1 MNSKVTIKDIAYL
14 SGVSISTVSR
24 VVSGKK
30 NVNEI
35 TRKKVQDVIKKTGYE
50 PNYTARA
57 LATKN
62 TNTIAVVLDRTPK
75 QSFTNS
81 FYIEALEAISYELN
95 LHGKDMLLV
104 FSSNNI
110 KKEDNKVKQL
120 IQTNKIDGVIK
131 LSVHQEDQTLQY
143 LVETSTPTVIIGR
156 HDNKN
161 ILSVNNNNVEAM
173 EMAVDELINKGN
185 KKIALVT
192 GNKDLTVT
200 IDRMEGYKKSLLR
213 NNLTFSKD
221 DIYSVNFD
229 IDDAY
234 NIADEIFKKDYDA
247 IATTDD
253 LIAFGISKRAKE
265 VNKIYDILTFNNT
278 LLAELSELPLIIVDI
293 NPAEIGKKSVELLLD
308 TAPIEKQVIVNTK
321 II

>member
-62 TNTIAVVLDRTPK
+62 TNTIAVILDRTPK

-81 FYIEALEAISYELN
+81 FYIEALEAISYELD

-173 EMAVDELINKGN
+173 EMAVDKLINKGN
-185 KKIALVT
+185 KKIALVK
-192 GNKDLTVT
+192 GNRDLTVN
-200 IDRMEGYKKSLLR
+200 IDRIEGYKKSILS
-213 NNLTFSKD
+213 NGLTYSED
-221 DIYSVNFD
+221 DIYSVKFD

-265 VNKIYDILTFNNT
+265 VNKVYDILTFNNT

-308 TAPIEKQVIVNTK
+308 TEPIEKQVIVNTK

>member
-1 MNSKVTIKDIAYL
+1 M
-14 SGVSISTVSR
+14 
-24 VVSGKK
+24 
-30 NVNEI
+30 
-35 TRKKVQDVIKKTGYE
+35 
-50 PNYTARA
+50 
-57 LATKN
+57 ATKN

-104 FSSNNI
+104 FSSNDI
-110 KKEDNKVKQL
+110 KSEDNKVKQL

-185 KKIALVT
+185 KKIAIVT

-200 IDRMEGYKKSLLR
+200 IDRIEGYKKSLLK

-293 NPAEIGKKSVELLLD
+293 NPAEIGRKSVELLLD

>member
-62 TNTIAVVLDRTPK
+62 TNTIAVILDRTPK

-81 FYIEALEAISYELN
+81 FYIEALEAISYELD

-173 EMAVDELINKGN
+173 EMAVDKLINKGN

-192 GNKDLTVT
+192 GNRDLTVT
-200 IDRMEGYKKSLLR
+200 IDRIEGYKKSILS
-213 NNLTFSKD
+213 NGLTYSED
-221 DIYSVNFD
+221 DIYSVKFD

-265 VNKIYDILTFNNT
+265 VNKVYDILTFNNT

-308 TAPIEKQVIVNTK
+308 TEPIEKQVIVNTK

>member
-62 TNTIAVVLDRTPK
+62 TNTIAVILDRTPK

-81 FYIEALEAISYELN
+81 FYIEALEAISYELD

-173 EMAVDELINKGN
+173 EMAVDKLVNKGN

-192 GNKDLTVT
+192 GNRDLTVT
-200 IDRMEGYKKSLLR
+200 IDRIEGYKKSILS
-213 NNLTFSKD
+213 NGLTYSED
-221 DIYSVNFD
+221 DIYSVKFD

-265 VNKIYDILTFNNT
+265 VNKVYDILTFNNT

-293 NPAEIGKKSVELLLD
+293 NPAEIEKKSVELLLD
-308 TAPIEKQVIVNTK
+308 TEPIEKQVIVNTK

>member
-1 MNSKVTIKDIAYL
+1 MKSKVTIKDIAYL

-30 NVNEI
+30 NVNET
-35 TRKKVQDVIKKTGYE
+35 TRKRVQDVIKKTGYE

-62 TNTIAVVLDRTPK
+62 TNTIAVVLDRTPQ

-81 FYIEALEAISYELN
+81 FYIEALEAISSELSLN
-95 LHGKDMLLV
+95 GKDMLLV
-104 FSSNNI
+104 FASNNI
-110 KKEDNKVKQL
+110 KREDNKVKQL

-131 LSVHQEDQTLQY
+131 LSVRQKDQTLQY

-173 EMAVDELINKGN
+173 EKGLDVLIKKGN

-200 IDRMEGYKKSLLR
+200 IDRIEGYKNSLKKHG
-213 NNLTFSKD
+213 LTYSED
-221 DIYSVNFD
+221 DIYSVSFD
-229 IDDAY
+229 ITAAY
-234 NIADEIFKKDYDA
+234 NIAEEILKKDYDA

-265 VNKIYDILTFNNT
+265 ENKFYDILTFNNT
-278 LLAELSELPLIIVDI
+278 LMAELSELPLIIVDI

-308 TAPIEKQVIVNTK
+308 ACPIQKQVIVDTK

>member
-62 TNTIAVVLDRTPK
+62 TNTIAVILDRTPK

-81 FYIEALEAISYELN
+81 FYIEALEAISYELD

-131 LSVHQEDQTLQY
+131 LSVNQEDQTLQY

-173 EMAVDELINKGN
+173 EMAVDKLINKGN

-192 GNKDLTVT
+192 GNRDLTVT
-200 IDRMEGYKKSLLR
+200 IDRIEGYKKSILS
-213 NNLTFSKD
+213 NGLTYSED
-221 DIYSVNFD
+221 DIYSVKFD

-265 VNKIYDILTFNNT
+265 VNKVYDILTFNNT

-308 TAPIEKQVIVNTK
+308 TEPIEKQVIVNTK

>member
-81 FYIEALEAISYELN
+81 FYIEALEAISHELN

>member
-24 VVSGKK
+24 VVAGIK

-104 FSSNNI
+104 FSSNDI
-110 KKEDNKVKQL
+110 KSEDNKVKQL

-185 KKIALVT
+185 KKIAIVT

-200 IDRMEGYKKSLLR
+200 IDRIEGYKKSLLK

-293 NPAEIGKKSVELLLD
+293 NPAEIGRKSVELLLD

>member
-62 TNTIAVVLDRTPK
+62 TNTIAVILDRTPK

-81 FYIEALEAISYELN
+81 FYIEALESISYELN

-173 EMAVDELINKGN
+173 EMAVDKLINKGN

-192 GNKDLTVT
+192 GNRDLTVT
-200 IDRMEGYKKSLLR
+200 IDRIEGYKKSILS
-213 NNLTFSKD
+213 NGLTYSED
-221 DIYSVNFD
+221 DIYSVKFD

-265 VNKIYDILTFNNT
+265 VNKVYDILTFNNT

-308 TAPIEKQVIVNTK
+308 TEPIEKQVIVNTK

>member
-104 FSSNNI
+104 FSSNDI
-110 KKEDNKVKQL
+110 KSEDNKVKQL

-185 KKIALVT
+185 KKIAIVT

-200 IDRMEGYKKSLLR
+200 IDRIEGYKKSLLK

-293 NPAEIGKKSVELLLD
+293 NPAEIGRKSVELLLD

>member
-62 TNTIAVVLDRTPK
+62 TNTIAVVLDRSPK

-161 ILSVNNNNVEAM
+161 ILSVDNNNVEAM

-221 DIYSVNFD
+221 DFYSVNFD

>member
-62 TNTIAVVLDRTPK
+62 TNTIAMVLDRTPK

-81 FYIEALEAISYELN
+81 FYIEALEAISHELN

>member
-62 TNTIAVVLDRTPK
+62 TNTIAVILDRTPK

-81 FYIEALEAISYELN
+81 FYIEALEAISYELD

-173 EMAVDELINKGN
+173 EMAVDKLVNKGN

-192 GNKDLTVT
+192 GNRDLTVT
-200 IDRMEGYKKSLLR
+200 IDRIEGYKKSILS
-213 NNLTFSKD
+213 NGLTYSED
-221 DIYSVNFD
+221 DIYSVKFD

-265 VNKIYDILTFNNT
+265 VNKVYDILTFNNT

-308 TAPIEKQVIVNTK
+308 TEPIEKQVIVNTK

>member
-62 TNTIAVVLDRTPK
+62 TNTIAVILDRTPK

-81 FYIEALEAISYELN
+81 FYIEALESISYELN

-173 EMAVDELINKGN
+173 EMAVDKLVNKGN
-185 KKIALVT
+185 NKIALVT
-192 GNKDLTVT
+192 GNRDLTVT
-200 IDRMEGYKKSLLR
+200 IDRIEGYKKSILS
-213 NNLTFSKD
+213 NGLTYSED
-221 DIYSVNFD
+221 DIYSVKFD

-265 VNKIYDILTFNNT
+265 VNKVYDILTFNNT

-308 TAPIEKQVIVNTK
+308 TEPIEKQVIVNTK

>member
-62 TNTIAVVLDRTPK
+62 TNTIAVILDRTPK

-173 EMAVDELINKGN
+173 EMAVDKLVNKGN
-185 KKIALVT
+185 NKIALVT
-192 GNKDLTVT
+192 GNRDLTVT
-200 IDRMEGYKKSLLR
+200 IDRIEGYKKSILS
-213 NNLTFSKD
+213 NGLTYSED
-221 DIYSVNFD
+221 DIYSVKFD

-265 VNKIYDILTFNNT
+265 VNKVYDILTFNNT

-308 TAPIEKQVIVNTK
+308 TEPIEKQVIVNTK

>member
-62 TNTIAVVLDRTPK
+62 TNTIAVVLDRSPK
-75 QSFTNS
+75 QSFRNS

-221 DIYSVNFD
+221 DFYSVNFD

>member
-62 TNTIAVVLDRTPK
+62 TNTIAVILDRTPK

-173 EMAVDELINKGN
+173 EMAVDKLINKGN

-192 GNKDLTVT
+192 GNRDLTVT
-200 IDRMEGYKKSLLR
+200 IDRIEGYKKSILS
-213 NNLTFSKD
+213 NGLTYSED
-221 DIYSVNFD
+221 DIYSVKFD

-265 VNKIYDILTFNNT
+265 VNKVYDILTFNNT

-308 TAPIEKQVIVNTK
+308 TEPIEKQVIVNTK

>member
-62 TNTIAVVLDRTPK
+62 TNTIAVILDRTPK

-81 FYIEALEAISYELN
+81 FYIEALEAISYELD

-173 EMAVDELINKGN
+173 EMAVDKLVNKGN
-185 KKIALVT
+185 NKIALVT
-192 GNKDLTVT
+192 GNRDLTVT
-200 IDRMEGYKKSLLR
+200 IDRIEGYKKSILS
-213 NNLTFSKD
+213 NGLTYSED
-221 DIYSVNFD
+221 DIYSVKFD

-265 VNKIYDILTFNNT
+265 VNKVYDILTFNNT

-308 TAPIEKQVIVNTK
+308 TEPIEKQVIVNTK

>member
-1 MNSKVTIKDIAYL
+1 M
-14 SGVSISTVSR
+14 
-24 VVSGKK
+24 
-30 NVNEI
+30 
-35 TRKKVQDVIKKTGYE
+35 
-50 PNYTARA
+50 
-57 LATKN
+57 
-62 TNTIAVVLDRTPK
+62 VLDRSPK

-161 ILSVNNNNVEAM
+161 ILSVDNNNVEAM

-221 DIYSVNFD
+221 DFYSVNFD